1 MIESLKH
8 AGWAENKLIELVWV
22 DSEKTTKEQI
32 QNKLKDVDGILIP
45 GGFGQ
50 RGIDGKIWALEYGRI
65 SKTPTLG
72 ICFGMQL
79 AAIEFAKN
87 VLGLK
92 QVCSDEF
99 EKCYND
105 NNIIRKNYNN
115 RFKLGEYV
123 TYFKEDSKIRE
134 VYDQSQ
140 TRERHRHRYEFNH
153 KYIDRFEQTE

>member
-1 MIESLKH
+1 M
-8 AGWAENKLIELVWV
+8 IELVWV
-22 DSEKTTKEQI
+22 DSENNKEQI

-65 SKTPTLG
+65 SKIPTLG

-99 EKCYND
+99 TSVMVAKISFVKT
-105 NNIIRKNYNN
+105 II
-115 RFKLGEYV
+115 
-123 TYFKEDSKIRE
+123 
-134 VYDQSQ
+134 
-140 TRERHRHRYEFNH
+140 
-153 KYIDRFEQTE
+153 IDLN